1 MLRLGRIFADPP
13 SKHWTNQDLYWSLI
27 PDFEALRNCAL
38 GLAHAHSII
47 ETISSSPSLL
57 KRRDCTMAAKVSLS
71 RDGIYDILIMDADGQ
86 HLELENFEDLD
97 TARRRLPAIAALY
110 PGTKVTLWNRNT
122 RDILAETDGY

>member
-1 MLRLGRIFADPP
+1 MLRPGRSFADSP
-13 SKHWTNQDLYWSLI
+13 STHWTNEDLYWSLI
-27 PDFEALRNCAL
+27 PDFEALRNCGL
-38 GLAHAHSII
+38 DLAHAHSVI

-97 TARRRLPAIAALY
+97 TARRRLPALASLY